1 MKTIKEMTQG
11 ELGAYIQSHLR
22 QKGIEVVLSGGAA
35 VGIYSN
41 NLYVS
46 KDLDF
51 VNVYAANRRTI
62 RIAMSELG
70 FEEEG
75 RYFKH
80 SDTEFFIEFPP
91 GPLTV
96 GYESVKQVIEKEF
109 STGRLRIISP
119 TDCVKDRLAAY
130 YHWADR
136 QSLAQAQLV
145 AKENPVDLNEI
156 KRWSTVEGKLD
167 EFERIKDRLIN
178 SSE

>member
-62 RIAMSELG
+62 
-70 FEEEG
+70 
-75 RYFKH
+75 
-80 SDTEFFIEFPP
+80 P
-91 GPLTV
+91 
-96 GYESVKQVIEKEF
+96 
-109 STGRLRIISP
+109 
-119 TDCVKDRLAAY
+119 
-130 YHWADR
+130 
-136 QSLAQAQLV
+136 
-145 AKENPVDLNEI
+145 
-156 KRWSTVEGKLD
+156 
-167 EFERIKDRLIN
+167 
-178 SSE
+178 